1 MTEQEDVAES
11 HGDADGLAVL
21 TSQLHLGPYRDLEER
36 KSLLRLVHD
45 SQQGL

>member
-1 MTEQEDVAES
+1 MAASQGV
-11 HGDADGLAVL
+11 ADGLAVL
-21 TSQLHLGPYRDLEER
+21 TSQLHLGPYKDLEER